1 MTDRQTAAA
10 FLASA
15 RPLDAASAGSTSGN
29 DSEAVRIAAEL
40 REIVRHATEYAPRNV
55 QRTLGPSELGVHCDR
70 QVVHKLLELPTTN
83 HVSDPWPSVVG
94 TALHAWLEEAFAK
107 ANPERWLTERRVWP
121 VPEHPG
127 TADLYDA
134 QHRMVI
140 DHKGQGRTT
149 QDKLR
154 KDGPPRHYTA
164 QILLYALGYV
174 NAGYPV
180 EAVAIASWPRT
191 GSTLAG
197 LYVWHHRITEEDW
210 AFVAEVL
217 AETRTRKDLAALVQ
231 GGHISIDQVPR
242 TPGED
247 CYFCPAYR
255 PQSAKDGGAGC
266 PGTAEVRAFTGRA

>member
-40 REIVRHATEYAPRNV
+40 REIVRHAAEYAPRNV

-140 DHKGQGRTT
+140 DHKGRDAPRRTSSART
-149 QDKLR
+149 AR
-154 KDGPPRHYTA
+154 RVTTPPRSCSTRWA
-164 QILLYALGYV
+164 TSMRGTPSRPSPSPPGPAPALR
-174 NAGYPV
+174 
-180 EAVAIASWPRT
+180 WPDSTSGTTESPRRT
-191 GSTLAG
+191 GPS
-197 LYVWHHRITEEDW
+197 
-210 AFVAEVL
+210 
-217 AETRTRKDLAALVQ
+217 
-231 GGHISIDQVPR
+231 
-242 TPGED
+242 
-247 CYFCPAYR
+247 
-255 PQSAKDGGAGC
+255 
-266 PGTAEVRAFTGRA
+266 